1 MMVSKVIG
9 SSVELAEQAFY
20 AKLRHLGA
28 RIKTKN
34 LNPKGHKD
42 HKGDRMRFG
51 ITIKPDMPV
60 ERIIALTRQA
70 EAAGFQYG
78 WIFDSHVLWLEPYP
92 LLTLMASNTKNM
104 RLGPCVTNPATRDI
118 TVTASLFATLS
129 LISGGRM
136 QLGIGR
142 GDSSRRVLGKK
153 PVGAGDLERAVKAF
167 RELTAGREI
176 DYEGQPTRLSWA
188 KGSPPVWIAGY
199 GPKVLDLAGRL
210 ADGVILQ
217 FADPD
222 LIAWCLGFVKKGAEE
237 AGRDWRKIEVMAAA
251 PVWVSDDLKVA
262 RERVR
267 WFPALVSN
275 HVVDLISR
283 YKPEELPPALTSF
296 VRNRGGYDY
305 QHHCEVESNNS
316 KFVSDDV
323 VDRFC
328 LVGRA
333 EAHREKLRK
342 LAGVGV
348 TQFNVYLMCGDEE
361 DTLEIYKK
369 EILPACAAMA

>member
-1 MMVSKVIG
+1 M
-9 SSVELAEQAFY
+9 
-20 AKLRHLGA
+20 H
-28 RIKTKN
+28 
-34 LNPKGHKD
+34 
-42 HKGDRMRFG
+42 FG

-60 ERIIALTRQA
+60 ERIVALTRQA
-70 EAAGFQYG
+70 EEAGFEYG
-78 WIFDSHVLWLEPYP
+78 WIFDSHILWLEPYP
-92 LLTLMASNTKNM
+92 LLALMATNTQEM
-104 RLGPCVTNPATRDI
+104 RLGTCVTNPATRDI
-118 TVTASLFATLS
+118 TVTSSLFATLN

-153 PVGAGDLERAVKAF
+153 PVGAGDLERAVKTF
-167 RELTAGREI
+167 RELTSAREI
-176 DYEGQPTRLSWA
+176 EYDGQPTRIAWA
-188 KGSPPVWIAGY
+188 TGSPPVWIAGY
-199 GPKVLDLAGRL
+199 GPKVLDLAGRVG
-210 ADGVILQ
+210 DGVILQ

-222 LIAWCLGFVKKGAEE
+222 LIGWCLRFVKKGAEA
-237 AGRDWRKIEVMAAA
+237 AGRDFRGIEVMAAA

-305 QHHCEVESNNS
+305 QQHCEVDSSNS
-316 KFVSDDV
+316 KFVSDEV

-328 LVGRA
+328 LVGPA
-333 EAHREKLRK
+333 AAHREKLRR
-342 LAGVGV
+342 LASVGV
-348 TQFNVYLMCGDEE
+348 TQFNVYLMCGEE
-361 DTLEIYKK
+361 EETLETYGR
-369 EILPACAAMA
+369 EILA